1 MPQCF
6 ATAVAYLAVLQMG
19 AVAMPLSLLF
29 GPDALAFRLQDSE
42 AVLAL
47 CDPAACDT
55 LLAARE
61 LGWDELDVWVVD
73 VGEVEAKRIVAAD
86 NRTADM
92 GLYDNE
98 ALLELLVSLPDLE
111 GTGYT
116 DTDLKAIEELLAG
129 PPDLDDLLDEVG
141 DPLVD
146 DTHTVVRLVVDPDT
160 AAVWLAHRKNFD
172 NDTAALR
179 TFMGL

>member
-1 MPQCF
+1 MKL
-6 ATAVAYLAVLQMG
+6 TELH
-19 AVAMPLSLLF
+19 PLVGNPRRGQVGVIVESLRTN
-29 GPDALAFRLQDSE
+29 GQYRPIVVNKGTGTGRPWE
-42 AVLAL
+42 VLAGNH
-47 CDPAACDT
+47 T

-61 LGWDELDVWVVD
+61 LEWDEMDVWVVD

-98 ALLELLVSLPDLE
+98 ALLELLASLPDLD

-141 DPLVD
+141 DPLLD
-146 DTHTVVRLVVDPDT
+146 DTHTVVRLVVDPET